1 MKLSFLLFTFNL
13 YPSPMA
19 KKNRF
24 KSPQQQLF
32 TKPGSLLYIGKEVI
46 ERTVIN
52 RFQYN
57 TDGVI
62 EKVIKKVENCFVQPT
77 PEKVIWLDID
87 GVHEERIVEMVG
99 QQFKLHPLLLEDVL
113 NTTQKS
119 KIEQYEEENMLFV
132 VVKMLHFNAETYD
145 VDTEQVSIILGENFL
160 ISFQEQDKTD
170 NFTSIHERIRNPLSR
185 IRQRK
190 ADYLLYALLDVIV
203 DNYYVVLEK
212 ITQHL
217 ESLEE
222 SVLNN
227 PLPKHQNQLYAL
239 KREMT
244 FMRKAVLPLR
254 DVLGALIRE
263 DSVLVGNQVNVYLR
277 DVQDH
282 VHQTIETLDTYR
294 DIADNIM
301 NTYLS
306 SLSNKMNEVMKTLT
320 IYTAI
325 FMPLS
330 FIAGLYGM
338 NFNNMPE
345 LQDPNGYFYTLGAMG
360 VIVIGLWIYF
370 KWKDYW

>member
-1 MKLSFLLFTFNL
+1 
-13 YPSPMA
+13 MA

-24 KSPQQQLF
+24 KSPQQQVF
-32 TKPGSLLYIGKEVI
+32 SKPGSLLYIGKEVV

-52 RFQYN
+52 RFQY
-57 TDGVI
+57 DAEGVT
-62 EKVIKKVENCFVQPT
+62 EKVIKKVENCFLQPT

-87 GVHEERIVEMVG
+87 GVHEERIVEMIG
-99 QQFKLHPLLLEDVL
+99 QQFNLHPLLLEDVL
-113 NTTQKS
+113 NTTQKA
-119 KIEQYEEENMLFV
+119 KIEQFEEANLLFV
-132 VVKMLHFNAETYD
+132 VAKMLHFNAETLD
-145 VDTEQVSIILGENFL
+145 VDTEQVSLILGENFL

-170 NFTSIHERIRNPLSR
+170 NFTSIHERLRNPMSR

-203 DNYYVVLEK
+203 DNYYVVLER

-217 ESLEE
+217 EELEE
-222 SVLNN
+222 SVLND
-227 PLPKHQNQLYAL
+227 PTPKHQNQLYAL

-282 VHQTIETLDTYR
+282 VFQTIETLDTYR

-338 NFNNMPE
+338 NFANMPE
-345 LQDPNGYFYTLGAMG
+345 LQSPNGYFYTLGGMG

-370 KWKDYW
+370 KWKKYW

>member
-1 MKLSFLLFTFNL
+1 
-13 YPSPMA
+13 MA

-24 KSPQQQLF
+24 KSPKQQLF
-32 TKPGSLLYIGKEVI
+32 SRPGTLLYIGKEIV

-52 RFQYN
+52 RFEYN
-57 TDGVI
+57 ENGVQ
-62 EKVIKKVENCFVQPT
+62 EKIIGKVENCFVQPT
-77 PEKVIWLDID
+77 PDKVIWLDID
-87 GVHEERIVEMVG
+87 GVHEERIVEMIG

-113 NTTQKS
+113 NTTQKA
-119 KIEQYEEENMLFV
+119 KIEQFEDENLLFV
-132 VVKMLHFNAETYD
+132 VVKMLHFNTETFD
-145 VDTEQVSIILGENFL
+145 VDTEQVSLVLGENFL

-170 NFTSIHERIRNPLSR
+170 NFISIHERLRNPLSR

-203 DNYYVVLEK
+203 DNYYIVLDK
-212 ITQHL
+212 ITDQL
-217 ESLEE
+217 EALEE

-227 PLPKHQNQLYAL
+227 PTPKHQNQLYAL

-254 DVLGALIRE
+254 DVIGSLIRE

-282 VHQTIETLDTYR
+282 VYQTIETLDTYR

-338 NFNNMPE
+338 NFVNMPE
-345 LQDPNGYFYTLGAMG
+345 LQSPNGYFYTLGAMG
-360 VIVIGLWIYF
+360 VIVIGLWIFF
-370 KWKDYW
+370 KWRNYW

>member
-1 MKLSFLLFTFNL
+1 MS
-13 YPSPMA
+13 
-19 KKNRF
+19 KKNRY

-32 TKPGSLLYIGKEVI
+32 SKPGSLLYIGKEVV

-52 RFQYN
+52 RFEYN
-57 TDGVI
+57 ANGI
-62 EKVIKKVENCFVQPT
+62 QEKNITKIENCYLEPN

-87 GVHEERIVEMVG
+87 GVHEERIVEIIG
-99 QQFKLHPLLLEDVL
+99 EQYKLHPLLLEDVL
-113 NTTQKS
+113 NTTQKA
-119 KIEQYEEENMLFV
+119 KIEQYEEENLLFV
-132 VVKMLHFNAETYD
+132 VAKMLHFNTETFD
-145 VDTEQVSIILGENFL
+145 IDTEQVSLILGENFL

-170 NFTSIHERIRNPLSR
+170 NFVSIHERLRNPLSR

-212 ITQHL
+212 VTGQL
-217 ESLEE
+217 EALEE
-222 SVLNN
+222 NVLTN
-227 PLPKHQNQLYAL
+227 PLPKHQHELYAL
-239 KREMT
+239 KREMA

-254 DVLGALIRE
+254 DVIGALIRE
-263 DSVLVGNQVNVYLR
+263 DSVLVGNQINIYLR

-282 VHQTIETLDTYR
+282 VLQTIETLDTYR

-301 NTYLS
+301 STYHS

-325 FMPLS
+325 FMPLT

-338 NFNNMPE
+338 NFVNMPE
-345 LQDPNGYFYTLGAMG
+345 LNNPNGYFYTLGAMA
-360 VIVIGLWIYF
+360 VILIGLWVYF
-370 KWKDYW
+370 KWKRYW

>member
-1 MKLSFLLFTFNL
+1 
-13 YPSPMA
+13 MA
-19 KKNRF
+19 KKNRY

-32 TKPGSLLYIGKEVI
+32 SKPGSLLYIGKEVI

-52 RFQYN
+52 RFEYN
-57 TDGVI
+57 EAGVEERI
-62 EKVIKKVENCFVQPT
+62 IKKVEKCYVEPT
-77 PEKVIWLDID
+77 PDKVVWLDID
-87 GVHEERIVEMVG
+87 GVHEERIVEMIG
-99 QQFKLHPLLLEDVL
+99 EQFKLHPLLLEDVL
-113 NTTQKS
+113 NTTQKA
-119 KIEQYEEENMLFV
+119 KIEQFEDENMMFV
-132 VVKMLHFNAETYD
+132 VVKMLHFNAETFD
-145 VDTEQVSIILGENFL
+145 IDTEQVSLILGENFL
-160 ISFQEQDKTD
+160 ISFQEQDQTD
-170 NFTSIHERIRNPLSR
+170 NFTSIHERLRNPLSR

-217 ESLEE
+217 EDLEE
-222 SVLNN
+222 SVLDN
-227 PLPKHQNQLYAL
+227 PTPKHQNQLYAL

-254 DVLGALIRE
+254 DVIGSLIRE

-282 VHQTIETLDTYR
+282 VYQTIETLDTYR

-338 NFNNMPE
+338 NFAHIPE
-345 LQDPNGYFYTLGAMG
+345 LQNPNGYFYTLGAMAI
-360 VIVIGLWIYF
+360 IVIGMWIYF
-370 KWKDYW
+370 KWKNYW

>member
-1 MKLSFLLFTFNL
+1 MS
-13 YPSPMA
+13 
-19 KKNRF
+19 KKNRY

-32 TKPGSLLYIGKEVI
+32 SKPGSLLYIGKEVV

-52 RFQYN
+52 RFEYN
-57 TDGVI
+57 ANGVVERNI
-62 EKVIKKVENCFVQPT
+62 TKIENCYVEPN
-77 PEKVIWLDID
+77 PEKVTWLDID
-87 GVHEERIVEMVG
+87 GVHEERIVEMIG
-99 QQFKLHPLLLEDVL
+99 EQYKLHPLLLEDVL
-113 NTTQKS
+113 NTTQKA
-119 KIEQYEEENMLFV
+119 KIEQYEEENLLFV
-132 VVKMLHFNAETYD
+132 VAKMLHFNSETFD
-145 VDTEQVSIILGENFL
+145 IDTEQVSLILGENFL

-170 NFTSIHERIRNPLSR
+170 NFVSIHERLRNPLSR

-190 ADYLLYALLDVIV
+190 ADYLLYALLDVVV

-212 ITQHL
+212 VTKQL
-217 ESLEE
+217 EALEE
-222 SVLNN
+222 SVLTN
-227 PLPKHQNQLYAL
+227 PLPKHQHELYAL

-263 DSVLVGNQVNVYLR
+263 DSVLVGNQINVYLR

-282 VHQTIETLDTYR
+282 VLQTIETLDTYR

-301 NTYLS
+301 NTYHS

-325 FMPLS
+325 FMPLT

-338 NFNNMPE
+338 NFVNMPE
-345 LQDPNGYFYTLGAMG
+345 LNNPNGYFYTLGAMAL
-360 VIVIGLWIYF
+360 ILIGLWIYF
-370 KWKDYW
+370 KWKKYW